1 MSTRLKNRR
10 GAIMVLAAFTVGT
23 LVIMLAFVIELS
35 RLYVQKNELQ
45 TAADAAALAGAI
57 QLSVSTNNVSDSAV
71 ATGNRNHILTNN
83 ASLVAGDV
91 MCGVWDG
98 LPTNG
103 VTPNTWH
110 DGSPHALPC
119 LSTDNAVQVNGT
131 DPTSYLFSGVLGA
144 TNGNVSAVASA
155 WLAPTVDN
163 TSCVKPLAVDYQ
175 LLLTALD
182 PFRGGVARDPL
193 RVLDAI
199 DYNTLHN
206 NSSALTFCLKDG
218 SNGSATC
225 PSTANTSGSFNIVG
239 LAPGDNG
246 GNTYGNEL
254 AADCSE
260 NYVIGTGDNIDVQ
273 TGNIVG
279 QTKQGVKG
287 FCQTRTPCIMKF
299 VFYDNPVTDPDATY
313 PSDKPATDGST
324 CNGQTTGTN
333 VCYKVQTIG
342 AAVIDYSP
350 GGGGGGGGPSNGI
363 ITGHFTIANDP
374 GGTIGTT
381 PGLLQRVV
389 LVQ

>member
-1 MSTRLKNRR
+1 
-10 GAIMVLAAFTVGT
+10 MVLAAFTVSM

-45 TAADAAALAGAI
+45 TASDAAALAGAL
-57 QLSVSTNNVSDSAV
+57 QLSISTNNVSDSAI
-71 ATGNRNHILTNN
+71 ATGDRNQILTGN
-83 ASLVAGDV
+83 AALLPDSI

-103 VTPNTWH
+103 STPNTWH
-110 DGSPHALPC
+110 AGSPHALPC
-119 LSTDNAVQVNGT
+119 VSTDNAVQVNGS
-131 DPTSYLFSGVLGA
+131 DPTNYLFSGVLNA
-144 TNGNVSAVASA
+144 TNGHVGAVAAA

-175 LLLTALD
+175 LLLSALD

-193 RVLDAI
+193 RILDAI

-206 NSSALTFCLKDG
+206 DASQLTFCLKDG
-218 SNGSATC
+218 SAPGQTC
-225 PSTANTSGSFNIVG
+225 PNTANTSGSFNIIG

-246 GNTYGNEL
+246 GNVYGNEL
-254 AADCSE
+254 GADCSE
-260 NYVIGTGDNIDVQ
+260 NYVIGTGDNVDVQ

-279 QTKQGVKG
+279 QTKQGVRTYCG
-287 FCQTRTPCIMKF
+287 TRTPCIMKF
-299 VFYDNPVTDPDATY
+299 VLYDNPVTDPGATY
-313 PSDKPATDGST
+313 PTDHPATDGSSCT
-324 CNGQTTGTN
+324 GQTTGTN
-333 VCYKVQTIG
+333 VCYKVVTIG

-350 GGGGGGGGPSNGI
+350 GGGGGGGGTNNGI

-381 PGLLQRVV
+381 PGLLQRVI

>member
-1 MSTRLKNRR
+1 MSRLKNRS
-10 GAIMVLAAFTVGT
+10 GAIMVLAAFTVAM
-23 LVIMLAFVIELS
+23 LVIMLAFVIDLS
-35 RLYVQKNELQ
+35 RVYVQKNELQ
-45 TAADAAALAGAI
+45 TASDAAALAGAI
-57 QLSVSTNNVSDSAV
+57 QLSASTSNVSDSAI
-71 ATGNRNHILTNN
+71 ATGDRNHILTGN
-83 ASLVAGDV
+83 AALVADSIQ
-91 MCGVWDG
+91 CGIWDG
-98 LPTNG
+98 LPVGGT
-103 VTPNTWH
+103 TPNTWH
-110 DGSPHALPC
+110 AGSPHALPC
-119 LSTDNAVQVNGT
+119 VSADNAVQVSGS
-131 DPTSYLFSGVLGA
+131 DPTSYLFSGVLNA
-144 TNGNVSAVASA
+144 TNGHVGAVAVA

-175 LLLTALD
+175 LLLSALD
-182 PFRGGVARDPL
+182 PFRGGVARNPL

-218 SNGSATC
+218 SNGSSSC
-225 PSTANTSGSFNIVG
+225 PNTVNTSGSFNIVG

-246 GNTYGNEL
+246 GNTYGTEL

-299 VFYDNPVTDPDATY
+299 VFYDNPVTDPNATY
-313 PSDKPATDGST
+313 PSDKPATDGSA

-342 AAVIDYSP
+342 AAVIDYTGN
-350 GGGGGGGGPSNGI
+350 GGGAGANNGI

-374 GGTIGTT
+374 GGTIGVT
-381 PGLLQRVV
+381 PGLLQRVI
-389 LVQ
+389 LVK

>member
-1 MSTRLKNRR
+1 
-10 GAIMVLAAFTVGT
+10 MVLAAFTVGT